1 MKICANMNYLQATTE
16 QLEKRI
22 TILRQACEEVQ
33 KLEEKIKYMAYT
45 DHVRRYLKESKK
57 SLEENIRVLQ
67 SMADAFRE
75 IEKMYRMMEE
85 KIVDHYNLDIIR
97 YPKVRF
103 DISRISGMEEYRSLI
118 PF

>member
-1 MKICANMNYLQATTE
+1 MKICANMNYLKMTAE

-22 TILRQACEEVQ
+22 TILGQVCGEVQ
-33 KLEEKIKYMAYT
+33 KLEEKVKYMAYT
-45 DHVRRYLKESKK
+45 NHVRRYLKESKK
-57 SLEENIRVLQ
+57 SLEENARVLQ
-67 SMADAFRE
+67 SMANTFRE
-75 IEKMYRMMEE
+75 IEKMYRMTEE
-85 KIVDHYNLDIIR
+85 KIVDHYNLDIIH